1 MAGLTNRTS
10 RGAGVANRCSFWF
23 GSSAALAVGLFGSTG
38 AWAQCTDN
46 FAVGL
51 FVPGGPFPAAN
62 ALPLGTGSSV
72 SALVS
77 TINTVNTAF
86 LTQTSAFVS
95 APSNPQ
101 PDQQGGGAW
110 ARTVAGTV
118 DASSS
123 SVSTIDLTKYPA
135 GTPPVVGSLPST
147 GTQNC
152 HTTTR
157 QDYWGYQ
164 FGHDISIL
172 NAAGTGIN
180 WHFGVT
186 GGYIEARTTDTTPGG
201 TFFNPNFGTSFTTPP
216 GDLSANTQVPFIG
229 LYSAVTKGSFFADGQ
244 VRWDFYQNS
253 IADANNGLF
262 NQRLDARGLSVTGNL
277 GYNIPLNNGW
287 FIEPSGGIA
296 WSRVQVDPL
305 NVAGLP
311 VFPAGGFRERGSL
324 AIDDIESALGRA
336 SLRIGTNFTNGPVTW
351 QPYFTASVFHEFA
364 GDVTSKSSTSG
375 NNFNFNPIT
384 GCTGVPCLNLDNIAL
399 TTSTSRVGTY
409 GQFGLG
415 TAAVLGN
422 SGWLGYGRVD
432 YRIGENIES
441 WSVNAGLRYQFSPT
455 PAGSIKD
462 GPGRVVYGYNW
473 TGPYLGAFGGAMRGD
488 EDWFFTGAGTSVRPD
503 FAGYVIGGQAGY
515 NVQTGGHWVVGIE
528 GDYGFSNARGGVSC
542 PNLNLFTCNADVDR
556 LAFLTGRLGV
566 TWGRALFYA
575 KAGLAVGEVA
585 AGASD
590 NANPP
595 GIGREPSHWQAGWA
609 LGGGMEFAL
618 TNRWSAKAEYLH
630 YDLGE
635 KTFTTFVSDPGTK
648 VDTQGDTVRV
658 GVNYH
663 LQREAAAPLK

>member
-1 MAGLTNRTS
+1 MAELPERTA
-10 RGAGVANRCSFWF
+10 RGAGVASRCSSWF
-23 GSSAALAVGLFGSTG
+23 GSGAALAVGLFGSTTV
-38 AWAQCTDN
+38 WAQCTDN
-46 FAVGL
+46 TNVFAIINGTGQPAQSL
-51 FVPGGPFPAAN
+51 F
-62 ALPLGTGSSV
+62 PLGRGSSV
-72 SALVS
+72 SALIG
-77 TINTVNTAF
+77 TINTVDTAF
-86 LTQTSAFVS
+86 LTTTSAFVS

-101 PDQQGGGAW
+101 PDQPGGGVW
-110 ARTVAGTV
+110 ARTIAGTA
-118 DASSS
+118 DTNSS
-123 SVSTIDLTKYPA
+123 SVGTFDLSKIN
-135 GTPPVVGSLPST
+135 PPIAAT

-152 HTTTR
+152 NTTVR
-157 QDYWGYQ
+157 QDYSGYQ

-172 NAAGTGIN
+172 NSGGSGAN

-186 GGYIEARTTDTTPGG
+186 AGYFETRATDISPGATFTNLVG
-201 TFFNPNFGTSFTTPP
+201 TFTTAPGTFSA
-216 GDLSANTQVPFIG
+216 DLQVPFFG
-229 LYSAVTKGSFFADGQ
+229 LYTAFTKNNFFADAQ
-244 VRWDFYQNS
+244 VRWDFYQGS
-253 IADANNGLF
+253 LSDSANGLF
-262 NQRLDARGLSVTGNL
+262 GQRLDGRGIAVTGNV
-277 GYNIPLNNGW
+277 GYYVPLPSNW
-287 FIEPSGGIA
+287 FVEPSAGIVV
-296 WSRVQVDPL
+296 SRVQVDPL
-305 NVAGLP
+305 NVAG
-311 VFPAGGFRERGSL
+311 VQGGAISRGTVT
-324 AIDDIESALGRA
+324 IDDIDSALGRA
-336 SLRIGTNFTNGPVTW
+336 SVRVGTSFTNGPITW

-364 GDVTSKSSTSG
+364 GNVGARDVITGTGNPGLDNAVLTSSTDR
-375 NNFNFNPIT
+375 I
-384 GCTGVPCLNLDNIAL
+384 
-399 TTSTSRVGTY
+399 GTY

-432 YRIGENIES
+432 YRIGENIEG

-455 PAGSIKD
+455 PVGSIKD

-473 TGPYLGAFGGAMRGD
+473 TGPYLGAFAGTIRGD

-503 FAGYVIGGQAGY
+503 FAGYILGGTAGY

-528 GDYGFSNARGGVSC
+528 GDYGFSNARGGASC
-542 PNLNLFTCNADVDR
+542 PNFNQFTCNADADR

-566 TWGRALFYA
+566 TWGRALFYT

-635 KTFTTFVSDPGTK
+635 KTFTTFVGDPGTK

-663 LQREAAAPLK
+663 FQREAAAPLK